1 MNKQIFAWDYSRM
14 TSAEF
19 KKECAKD
26 LWTQMAFNDILKYIR
41 RMNGA
46 ESPAILDRFSWEAE
60 ASRKS
65 LSGYFYAKGE
75 WTCFDYCTHLVDI
88 LYRTWAR
95 NAKRIS
101 QG

>member
-1 MNKQIFAWDYSRM
+1 MSKQIFAWDYSRL

-26 LWTQMAFNDILKYIR
+26 SWTQMAFNDILKYIR
-41 RMNGA
+41 RMREA
-46 ESPAILDRFSWEAE
+46 DSPAMLDRFSWEAE

-75 WTCFDYCTHLVDI
+75 WTCFDYCTHLVDV
-88 LYRTWAR
+88 LYRTWAI